1 MKGGLFS
8 FLVAV
13 FLAPVWGQAGTPPQ
27 KLAYGWKRGE
37 SHVYSVTIVLKEEGY
52 SASARG
58 QVIFTA
64 RAANPHGFTIRSHN
78 FLSIQRHSY
87 AGKLFPPFG
96 IFRLG
101 WRHFD
106 GATGGRP
113 LRAPV
118 DVVIDPQGKL
128 IGGAAPGF
136 DLASPVR
143 LVLETL
149 PGADVR
155 KWQGRHEIK
164 LVHEQRN
171 KVSPGSRLVKLGKT
185 PLIADE
191 TSAYTLGDA
200 TGNLVQIQKEYR
212 LATRVAAKGQPTM
225 ELVGKA
231 DLTFDTKV
239 GLFQA
244 MAFSGKLTVT
254 EQDETRTVPV
264 TVDYERLTGAK
275 RQAALRPPRPA
286 NRIEM
291 RPLPA
296 EELNKTL
303 ALLKQRLSFPRLK
316 AADRLAKAEPANRKA
331 EVNAALLSV
340 LTDSDPYTRQ
350 AVCRALAV
358 WGEADAV
365 PELIKRLKDSH
376 PTVRWAALEALGR
389 LADPRAAV
397 PVAGHLAS
405 GSEPAPAIATLQAIG
420 PAAEPSVRP
429 LLRAKEQYIRH
440 AACRLLGVLGSGRSA
455 LDLLAVQRGKDP
467 LAAKLAKHALS
478 QIVQRHSQ

>member
-1 MKGGLFS
+1 VKGGLFS

-13 FLAPVWGQAGTPPQ
+13 FLAPVWVQAGTAPP

-58 QVIFTA
+58 QVVFTA

-128 IGGAAPGF
+128 IGGSAPVF
-136 DLASPVR
+136 DLASPAR

-149 PGADVR
+149 PGADVQQ
-155 KWQGRHEIK
+155 WQGRHEIK

-185 PLIADE
+185 PFIADE
-191 TSAYTLGDA
+191 SSAYTLGDA
-200 TGNLVQIQKEYR
+200 TGDLVQIQKEYR
-212 LATRVAAKGQPTM
+212 LATRAAAKGQPTM

-254 EQDETRTVPV
+254 EQGETRTVPV

-275 RQAALRPPRPA
+275 R
-286 NRIEM
+286 
-291 RPLPA
+291 
-296 EELNKTL
+296 
-303 ALLKQRLSFPRLK
+303 
-316 AADRLAKAEPANRKA
+316 
-331 EVNAALLSV
+331 
-340 LTDSDPYTRQ
+340 
-350 AVCRALAV
+350 
-358 WGEADAV
+358 
-365 PELIKRLKDSH
+365 
-376 PTVRWAALEALGR
+376 
-389 LADPRAAV
+389 
-397 PVAGHLAS
+397 
-405 GSEPAPAIATLQAIG
+405 
-420 PAAEPSVRP
+420 
-429 LLRAKEQYIRH
+429 
-440 AACRLLGVLGSGRSA
+440 
-455 LDLLAVQRGKDP
+455 
-467 LAAKLAKHALS
+467 
-478 QIVQRHSQ
+478 

>member
-1 MKGGLFS
+1 VKGGLFS
-8 FLVAV
+8 FLVTA
-13 FLAPVWGQAGTPPQ
+13 FLTPVWLHAGTPPP
-27 KLAYGWKRGE
+27 KLAYGWERGE
-37 SHVYSVTIVLKEEGY
+37 SHAYNVTIVLKEEGY

-118 DVVIDPQGKL
+118 DVVINPQGKF
-128 IGGAAPGF
+128 IGSSAPVF

-149 PGADVR
+149 PEADVSQ
-155 KWQGRHEIK
+155 WQGRHEVN

-171 KVSPGSRLVKLGKT
+171 KVSTGSRLVKLGKT

-191 TSAYTLGDA
+191 SSIYTLGDT
-200 TGNLVQIQKEYR
+200 TGNLVQVQKEYR
-212 LATRVAAKGQPTM
+212 LATRAAAKNQPAM

-231 DLTFDTKV
+231 DLTFDTKL

-244 MAFSGKLTVT
+244 MEFSGKLTVT
-254 EQDETRTVPV
+254 EQGETRNVPV
-264 TVDYERLTGAK
+264 TIDYERLTGAK
-275 RQAALRPPRPA
+275 RQKALRPPRPA

-303 ALLKQRLSFPRLK
+303 VLLNQRLSFPRLK
-316 AADRLAKAEPANRKA
+316 AADRLAKAEPASRKA
-331 EVNAALLSV
+331 EVNAALLPV

-350 AVCRALAV
+350 SVCRALAV

-376 PTVRWAALEALGR
+376 PTVRWAALEALER
-389 LADPRAAV
+389 LADPRAAES
-397 PVAGHLAS
+397 VAGHLA
-405 GSEPAPAIATLQAIG
+405 GGNEPAPAIATLQAIG

-429 LLRAKEQYIRH
+429 LLRSKEQYIRH

-478 QIVQRHSQ
+478 QIVQRHSH